1 MESDKGSTQEAMGQ
15 LTDDDLAV
23 IDGQRDQL
31 LGKLQEWYGIAK
43 EEADEQVKTG
53 ESMKVMNPRLSD
65 PRRSGRAS

>member
-1 MESDKGSTQEAMGQ
+1 VESDKGSSQEAMGQ

>member
-1 MESDKGSTQEAMGQ
+1 MESDKGSSQEAMGQ

>member
-1 MESDKGSTQEAMGQ
+1 MGQ